1 MTSEDNRLA
10 DPGNALV
17 LTGWLLALEPVWKN
31 GMRVSHSSQPQ
42 KFGLWSERFTGWVG
56 SHGHHPFW
64 QLGEWG
70 PVSGHFNQR
79 HLERRRAPVLAE
91 LPWGSRPTAVPHP
104 NQQEPWTEGQGN
116 SGSYSF
122 SWMQKASWKEH
133 SSSLQPCHLPLAGY
147 HFNPGVLEQPLSVN
161 QSFFSETATLV
172 FKMMA
177 FFPYHSEIN
186 ITKAWPY
193 VH

>member
-1 MTSEDNRLA
+1 MKWEGLQVGWEATGIICSGNCGSGGLCQVTLTKDTYSTYTYTVSASTPFLSASLGREEGRLS
-10 DPGNALV
+10 
-17 LTGWLLALEPVWKN
+17 LLSYPEAPD
-31 GMRVSHSSQPQ
+31 
-42 KFGLWSERFTGWVG
+42 
-56 SHGHHPFW
+56 
-64 QLGEWG
+64 
-70 PVSGHFNQR
+70 QR
-79 HLERRRAPVLAE
+79 LYRTRTE
-91 LPWGSRPTAVPHP
+91 
-104 NQQEPWTEGQGN
+104 QEVWTEEQGN

-133 SSSLQPCHLPLAGY
+133 SSSLQPCHLQLAGY

>member
-1 MTSEDNRLA
+1 MGCECHTLPNRKSLVYEVRGLQA
-10 DPGNALV
+10 GWEATGIIRSGN
-17 LTGWLLALEPVWKN
+17 
-31 GMRVSHSSQPQ
+31 
-42 KFGLWSERFTGWVG
+42 
-56 SHGHHPFW
+56 
-64 QLGEWG
+64 
-70 PVSGHFNQR
+70 
-79 HLERRRAPVLAE
+79 
-91 LPWGSRPTAVPHP
+91 WGSGGLCQVTLTKDTWREEGRLSLLSYPEAPDQRLYRTRTE
-104 NQQEPWTEGQGN
+104 QEPWTEGQGN